1 MHRVVLLTTSLLL
14 GMLFGSYAITKY
26 EQSTFK
32 PWSWNQT
39 PIVANCYG
47 EELNYV
53 YIEKTVRYWE
63 KKGHEFAFIVQ
74 WPPDSVCDYDF
85 LDGFIILKKARL
97 RDPTLA
103 ATKRKQG
110 ILKNI
115 KAALIE
121 FSPGTYRLD
130 NVMEHEFGHALGYS
144 HVEID
149 GHIMH
154 PNFERMSPKF
164 WIPD

>member
-1 MHRVVLLTTSLLL
+1 MKKAVLLTTSFLL
-14 GMLFGSYAITKY
+14 GMVIGSYAITKY
-26 EQSTFK
+26 ERSMFK
-32 PWSWNQT
+32 PWAWDHP

-47 EELNYV
+47 EEMNHL
-53 YIEKTVRYWE
+53 YIESAIRYWE
-63 KKGHEFAFIVQ
+63 EKGHEFAFIVND
-74 WPPDSVCDYDF
+74 PPDSVCDYDL

-97 RDPTLA
+97 KDPTLA

-121 FSPGTYRLD
+121 FSPGTYRLN

-154 PNFERMSPKF
+154 PNFEKMTSKF